1 MCHQLNSSQQKQ
13 NFLYKGDEV
22 KGQATVDFSTSCY
35 FDDFLRALNIQP
47 TTPML
52 VLKCR
57 QVQIHGVQYKE
68 GSVVRLKLRP
78 SSSNPNP
85 YNYGHILS
93 VYVYN
98 EVKFFVCKVYDVVQ
112 YDEHFACVQV
122 KESHLNMLVPFND
135 LYSTGLVSFHI
146 TQSMCIVIER
156 DHPHAFLL

>member
-1 MCHQLNSSQQKQ
+1 MSPVELKPAKQ
-13 NFLYKGDEV
+13 NILYKGDEV

-98 EVKFFVCKVYDVVQ
+98 EVKFFVCKVYDVVL
-112 YDEHFACVQV
+112 YDEHFACV
-122 KESHLNMLVPFND
+122 HLKMLVPFND
-135 LYSTGLVSFHI
+135 LYSTAVVSF
-146 TQSMCIVIER
+146 QSLCIVIER